1 MKTAAVSGGAGGIG
15 SAICR
20 MLASSGYKVFVGYNH
35 SKKSAEALAAEI
47 GGAALQLDVCRA
59 ESVRTFTEAVG
70 RCDVL
75 VNNAGIAAQR
85 LFTDIT
91 EDEWDAMFDVHVKG
105 TYRLCRAFLPGMIRE
120 KAGSIV
126 NIASMWGQ
134 VGASCEVHYSAAKAA
149 VIGMTR
155 ALAKEVGPSDI
166 RVNCVSPGV
175 IETEMLA
182 GFSSEDKKAL
192 AEETPLGRIGT
203 PRDVAGAVLYAAE
216 APFLTGQVIAINGG
230 FVV

>member
-1 MKTAAVSGGAGGIG
+1 MKTAIISGGAGGIG
-15 SAICR
+15 TAVCR
-20 MLASSGYKVFVGYNH
+20 TLASAGYKVIVGYNH
-35 SKKSAEALAAEI
+35 SKEKAEALATEI
-47 GGAALQLDVCRA
+47 GGAALWLDVRDA
-59 ESVRTFTEAVG
+59 ESVRIFAEKAG

-91 EDEWDAMFDVHVKG
+91 EAEWDEMFDVHVKG
-105 TYRLCRAFLPGMIRE
+105 TYRLCRAFLPGMLRE

-155 ALAKEVGPSDI
+155 ALAKELGPSGI

-182 GFSSEDKKAL
+182 GFSDEDKKAL

-203 PRDVAGAVLYAAE
+203 PADVADAVLYAAE
-216 APFLTGQVIAINGG
+216 APFLTGQVIAPNGG